1 MGREI
6 KNFNCFRPFRGTPM
20 QTPFSRFFIGVAF
33 VFLGTAGI
41 LRSVQ
46 TVVIKH
52 SRG

>member
-46 TVVIKH
+46 TVVGK
-52 SRG
+52 

>member
-6 KNFNCFRPFRGTPM
+6 KNFNCFRPIRGTAM
-20 QTPFSRFFIGVAF
+20 QTPFNIFFIGVAF

-41 LRSVQ
+41 VRS
-46 TVVIKH
+46 VVIKH